1 MGPYTPRETA
11 EIKHWIES
19 GYSSNL
25 SNKNRFVLTSPL
37 KIMNDVV
44 VLGKEDILFR

>member
-11 EIKHWIES
+11 EIKH
-19 GYSSNL
+19 
-25 SNKNRFVLTSPL
+25 SPL
-37 KIMNDVV
+37 KIMSDVV